1 MMEFEEDVEEVSR
14 HDILDTLG
22 TYILAPLFSEVVTDL
37 VENTSSSS
45 SS

>member
-22 TYILAPLFSEVVTDL
+22 TYILTPLFSEVVTDL